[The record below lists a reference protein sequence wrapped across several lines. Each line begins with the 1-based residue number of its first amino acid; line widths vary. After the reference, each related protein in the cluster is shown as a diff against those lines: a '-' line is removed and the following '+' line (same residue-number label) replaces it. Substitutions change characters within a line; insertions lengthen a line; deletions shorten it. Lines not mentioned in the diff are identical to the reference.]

1 MPRYSAPFTKTGA
14 DSVRQLVEILS
25 SATVQRVRVTAF
37 VVKNNGTET
46 ADVVFGYSLRRVTGS
61 ATGTALTPNPVSP
74 QDAACRATAE
84 HLITA
89 DHSSFNTA
97 PVELWSSPV
106 NNRATYQMFVPDD
119 QAFEGAAISANGLSL
134 GLAAVSTSTFAG
146 TIGFL
151 E

>member
-1 MPRYSAPFTKTGA
+1 ME
-14 DSVRQLVEILS
+14 VLS

-37 VVKNNGTET
+37 VIKNNGTET
-46 ADVVFGYSLRRVTGS
+46 ADVTFGYSLRRVTGT
-61 ATGTALTPNPVSP
+61 ATGTSLTPNPNSP
-74 QDAACRATAE
+74 QDAACRSTSK

-89 DHSSFNTA
+89 DASSFNTT

-119 QAFEGAAISANGLSL
+119 QAFEGAATSANGLSL
-134 GLAAVSTSTFAG
+134 GLGAVSTSTFAG
-146 TIGFL
+146 TVGFI